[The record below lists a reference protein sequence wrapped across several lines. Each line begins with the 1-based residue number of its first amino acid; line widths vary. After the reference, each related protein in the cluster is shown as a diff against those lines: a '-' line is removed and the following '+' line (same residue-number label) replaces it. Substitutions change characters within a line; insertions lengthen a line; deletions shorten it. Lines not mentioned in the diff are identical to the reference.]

1 MLPAACSS
9 RWRCRTN
16 SRSSVIFGSGT
27 RVALASPARTSRAMV
42 FESILSLRVL
52 RMRALLRA
60 LVCKGLKTTQA

>member
-1 MLPAACSS
+1 
-9 RWRCRTN
+9 
-16 SRSSVIFGSGT
+16 
-27 RVALASPARTSRAMV
+27 MV